1 MTNQEIIQKFKNA
14 FISISLVETKGRE
27 NGMICVIYRDT
38 PLFFPTY
45 YTALDYFKNKNLL

>member
-27 NGMICVIYRDT
+27 NGMICVIYRNT
-38 PLFFPTY
+38 PLFFTTY
-45 YTALDYFKNKNLL
+45 YTAFDYFNSKNLI